1 MKAIVK
7 ITDIKWDIDNSEDG
21 KIGLPTKLIAT
32 FEYTGD
38 ADELEDMISDWLSDE
53 YGYCHYGFEYSIV

>member
-7 ITDIKWDIDNSEDG
+7 ITDIKWDTDNNNEID
-21 KIGLPTKLIAT
+21 LPTKIIGT

-38 ADELEDMISDWLSDE
+38 DDELEDMISNWLSDE
-53 YGYCHYGFEYSIV
+53 YGYCHYGFEYSTM